1 MKLPACLPSAGR
13 RKALSISPP
22 ALGLELSMRVISE
35 TADWE
40 SLNLIN
46 ERNAAGG
53 FLSGIGEEDNP
64 GFRRNQRTLFKLLRG
79 STS

>member
-1 MKLPACLPSAGR
+1 MKLPACLPTAGR

-22 ALGLELSMRVISE
+22 ALGLELSMRAISE

-46 ERNAAGG
+46 ERNAEGG
-53 FLSGIGEEDNP
+53 FLSGIEEDSP
-64 GFRRNQRTLFKLLRG
+64 DSSRKPRDFLR
-79 STS
+79 SL